1 MKLSD
6 MLERRRRRNPNRIE
20 PKKMIVEKLKQ
31 PSTIKGVLALL
42 SVIGLQLSDE
52 AIEAA
57 SQVILAAL
65 ALWEILRNERNIPKA
80 EVVE

>member
-20 PKKMIVEKLKQ
+20 PKKMIIEKLKQ

-52 AIEAA
+52 AIEGV

-65 ALWEILRNERNIPKA
+65 ALWEILRNERIPKA